1 MDKSTLT
8 STFQSPTMSSIPAL
22 HAFDCHTYKKDL
34 FLWSVGD
41 NTYNLLESLVSSQSL
56 TSDATK
62 FTDLI
67 KLLDVLYDATKTIM
81 TSTYDFYSCYQKS
94 GQAFAEWK
102 AQLCEKLRHCG
113 FTTSALKNKPQ
124 DPALHDMYVI
134 EIKSQKIRQALL
146 KEQDPDLEITEKI
159 IQLAERLEEGV
170 LHFGNPINLADYT
183 VAKLHSHQ
191 PKQYKQQ
198 QRNSFTKNEYKLCQ
212 TCGSKQHLRSKCKYR
227 EFTCNFFNFSNQPK
241 QSITHSSTVSLKI
254 NDYDFTFELDTG
266 TFNTIISMED
276 WYKIGSPI
284 ISPSNLQLKCHSGN
298 FLKTKGE
305 CNV

>member
-1 MDKSTLT
+1 MILAANRIDN
-8 STFQSPTMSSIPAL
+8 
-22 HAFDCHTYKKDL
+22 DGDKKDL

-212 TCGSKQHLRSKCKYR
+212 TCEKACRQKKNENISTKHITTIYKV
-227 EFTCNFFNFSNQPK
+227 NFSNQPK